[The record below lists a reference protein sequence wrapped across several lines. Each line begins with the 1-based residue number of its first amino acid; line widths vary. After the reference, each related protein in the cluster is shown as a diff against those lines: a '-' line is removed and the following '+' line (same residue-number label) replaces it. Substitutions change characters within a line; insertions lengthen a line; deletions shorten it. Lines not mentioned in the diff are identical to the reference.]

1 MIHVCPLNAVETVI
15 ARYRPSHLMSLL
27 TPEMMI
33 ETPGGISRDNHLRL
47 ALNDIARPEDGLTKP
62 ETEHVQRLIGFLQ
75 RWPQDAPL
83 LIHCWAGISR
93 STAAAFIALCLFNPE
108 DKEVAL
114 AKILRFHAPEA
125 SPNPLLVAHAD
136 AILGRKGRMRK
147 AISMIGRGRTAF
159 EGSHFTLPVYL

>member
-1 MIHVCPLNAVETVI
+1 
-15 ARYRPSHLMSLL
+15 MSLL

-33 ETPGGISRDNHLRL
+33 GTPKGIAAQNHLQL
-47 ALNDIARPEDGLTKP
+47 CLNDIARPEEGLKEP
-62 ETEHVQRLIGFLQ
+62 ESRHVQKLIGFLQ
-75 RWPQDAPL
+75 DWPQDAPL

-93 STAAAFIALCLFNPE
+93 STAAAFIAMCLFNPDE
-108 DKEVAL
+108 MEVAL

-147 AISMIGRGRTAF
+147 AIMNIGRGQTAF
-159 EGSHFTLPVYL
+159 EGTHFTLPVYL